1 MTMLEGDAKGK
12 FILPFL
18 KVEGDNFNICFV
30 YFAQKCDLT
39 IETC

>member
-12 FILPFL
+12 FILSFL
-18 KVEGDNFNICFV
+18 KEGDNFNICFV